1 MDCVGLACPWW
12 TLDEQEVFL
21 VHGRYSLECLLLA
34 IIESVLVS
42 LNEAHHVLMAISI
55 ELIFGCFNLR

>member
-1 MDCVGLACPWW
+1 MDCVGLACSWW

-21 VHGRYSLECLLLA
+21 VHGRYSLERLLLA

-55 ELIFGCFNLR
+55 ELIF